1 MTASGTQ
8 SRLDAIDDASLWRGV
23 AEGTAGETGSEFFAH
38 LTRSLSQTIR
48 TFGAWVTEWR
58 PVERRLHSY
67 SMYLD
72 NAFVEDFNY
81 DVAGTPCERVVE
93 HKGSLIHIEDNII
106 DLYPQ
111 NQVVQATRAVSFM
124 GIALVDLDDTVLGH
138 LAVLDTKPMP
148 ADVRLEAL
156 FRVFSLRATSELR
169 RLRAKRAIAAR
180 EAQLARLID
189 GAMDAIVE
197 LDAHLAI
204 THANR
209 SAESVFGAAARDLEG
224 QAFSR
229 FLNEESTTKL
239 RGLARALDAS
249 PAGKRASWVAGGLT
263 SRTVDGSPFPAE
275 ATLSR
280 SPDTEGAV
288 HYTLVLRNVNE
299 RTEAERAIEALSSE
313 AEYLRSLRS
322 PGGRPSQMIGESPAF
337 VSMRQKIEE
346 VAPTDA
352 TVLVTG
358 ETGTGKELVADAL
371 HALSPRK
378 GKRII
383 KINCGAIPENLIE
396 SEFFGHEAGAYTGA
410 TRARE
415 GRFTLA
421 DEGTLFLDEIG
432 ELPLALQPKLLRI
445 LQSGAFE
452 PVGSSKTRRVNVRV
466 VAATHRNLAE
476 DVKAGRFRE
485 DLYYRLAVFPIEVP
499 PLRCRRDDVPRL
511 ARVLIKQ
518 IAARMGK
525 TLEPLSDF
533 ALDQLSLYEW
543 PGNVRELV
551 NVLERAVITARNG
564 LIDLHGALPEISAP
578 RATPTPIVSDA
589 ESGSAS
595 ESSSLSEWGEAPRI
609 LTFDELREFEKKNFE
624 RALHRASGIIA
635 GPSGAAALLGMKP
648 STMRSRLIAL
658 GIK

>member
-1 MTASGTQ
+1 M
-8 SRLDAIDDASLWRGV
+8 
-23 AEGTAGETGSEFFAH
+23 
-38 LTRSLSQTIR
+38 
-48 TFGAWVTEWR
+48 
-58 PVERRLHSY
+58 
-67 SMYLD
+67 
-72 NAFVEDFNY
+72 
-81 DVAGTPCERVVE
+81 
-93 HKGSLIHIEDNII
+93 
-106 DLYPQ
+106 
-111 NQVVQATRAVSFM
+111 
-124 GIALVDLDDTVLGH
+124 
-138 LAVLDTKPMP
+138 
-148 ADVRLEAL
+148 
-156 FRVFSLRATSELR
+156 
-169 RLRAKRAIAAR
+169 
-180 EAQLARLID
+180 
-189 GAMDAIVE
+189 
-197 LDAHLAI
+197 
-204 THANR
+204 
-209 SAESVFGAAARDLEG
+209 
-224 QAFSR
+224 
-229 FLNEESTTKL
+229 
-239 RGLARALDAS
+239 
-249 PAGKRASWVAGGLT
+249 
-263 SRTVDGSPFPAE
+263 
-275 ATLSR
+275 
-280 SPDTEGAV
+280 
-288 HYTLVLRNVNE
+288 
-299 RTEAERAIEALSSE
+299 
-313 AEYLRSLRS
+313 
-322 PGGRPSQMIGESPAF
+322 
-337 VSMRQKIEE
+337 
-346 VAPTDA
+346 APTDA